1 MNAPIVTDTLR
12 SVRIPNQAIIGGGLR
27 DAASGKTFDCVSP
40 IDGTVL
46 AQVAAC
52 DVEDVDR
59 AVKAARRVF
68 DSGEWSMAT
77 PRKRKAVMKAF
88 VKLLQ
93 DHAEELAMLETLD
106 VGKPISNS
114 RSVDIPGS
122 ISCIEWYAEAI
133 DKVYDELAPTGPKAV
148 GMITR
153 EPLGVVGLVVPWN
166 YPLLMASWKL
176 GPALA
181 AGNSVILKPA
191 EQSPLTAIRIGELAL
206 EAGFPEG
213 VVQVLPGFG
222 ETAGQALGRHMDVD
236 MIAFTGSTEVGK
248 YFLRY
253 SGESNM
259 KHVSLE
265 CGGKKPNV
273 VFADAIDLDEIAKQT
288 AVGVFYNAGQTCT
301 AATRLI
307 VQEGVHDALMEKI
320 KALGTQWQPGNPLD
334 EKTAMGPVVDRT
346 QLDRVL
352 GYIETGRGEGA
363 ELAFGGSRALEETGG
378 VYVEPTIFDR
388 VDNKMRIAQEEI
400 FGPVLSTITFKDEDE
415 ALRIANDSMY
425 GLAAAVWT
433 RDINRAH
440 RLARSIKCGLVAIN
454 DVDGGD
460 ITTPFG
466 GYKQSGIGR
475 DKSLHAYDKYSQLK
489 TTWIAL
495 S

>member
-1 MNAPIVTDTLR
+1 MNAPVVPETLKKI
-12 SVRIPNQAIIGGGLR
+12 RIPDMAVIGGKAIA
-27 DAASGKTFDCVSP
+27 AASGKTFDCVSP

-46 AQVAAC
+46 AAIPSC
-52 DVEDVDR
+52 DAEDVDR
-59 AVKAARRVF
+59 AVKAARDAF
-68 DSGEWSMAT
+68 EAGAWSMAA
-77 PRKRKAVMKAF
+77 PRKRKGVMKKF
-88 VKLLQ
+88 IRLLQ

-114 RSVDIPGS
+114 RSVDIPAS
-122 ISCIEWYAEAI
+122 IACIEWYAESV
-133 DKVYDELAPTGPKAV
+133 DKIYDELAPTGPGAV
-148 GMITR
+148 AMMTR
-153 EPLGVVGLVVPWN
+153 EPIGVVGLVVPWN
-166 YPLLMASWKL
+166 YPLLMAAWKL

-191 EQSPLTAIRIGELAL
+191 EQSPLTAIRIGELAQ
-206 EAGFPEG
+206 EAGFPAG
-213 VVQVLPGFG
+213 VFQVVTGFG
-222 ETAGQALGRHMDVD
+222 ETAGQALGRHMGVD
-236 MIAFTGSTEVGK
+236 MVAFTGSTEVGK
-248 YFLRY
+248 YFLKY

-273 VFADAIDLDEIAKQT
+273 VFADAVDLDEVARQT
-288 AVGVFYNAGQTCT
+288 ATGVFYNSGQTCT

-307 VQEGVHDALMEKI
+307 VQESVHDELMEKI
-320 KALGTQWQPGNPLD
+320 KALGSAWQPGNPLD
-334 EKTAMGPVVDRT
+334 EKTTMGTMVDQG
-346 QLDRVL
+346 QLERVL
-352 GYIETGRGEGA
+352 GYVEIGQKEGA
-363 ELAFGGSRALEETGG
+363 ELSFGGAQVMQETGG
-378 VYVEPTIFDR
+378 VYIEPTVFDR

-415 ALRIANDSMY
+415 ATRIANDSMY

-440 RLARSIKCGLVAIN
+440 RLARAIKCGLVAIN

-460 ITTPFG
+460 ITTAFG

-475 DKSLHAYDKYSQLK
+475 DKSLHAYDKYTQLK
-489 TTWIAL
+489 TTWITL

>member
-1 MNAPIVTDTLR
+1 MNAPVVPETLKTI
-12 SVRIPNQAIIGGGLR
+12 RIPNKVIIGGEAVS
-27 DAASGKTFDCVSP
+27 AASGKTFDCISP

-46 AQVAAC
+46 AQIPSC
-52 DVEDVDR
+52 DAEDVDR
-59 AVKAARRVF
+59 AVKAARAVF
-68 DSGEWSMAT
+68 EGGAWSMAA
-77 PRKRKAVMKAF
+77 PRKRKAVLKKF
-88 VKLLQ
+88 IQLLQ
-93 DHAEELAMLETLD
+93 DNAEELAMLETLD
-106 VGKPISNS
+106 VGKPIANS
-114 RSVDIPGS
+114 RAVDIPGS
-122 ISCIEWYAEAI
+122 ISCIEWYAEAV

-148 GMITR
+148 AMITR
-153 EPLGVVGLVVPWN
+153 EPLGIVGLVVPWN
-166 YPLLMASWKL
+166 YPLLMAAWKL

-191 EQSPLTAIRIGELAL
+191 EQSPLTAMRIGEIAL
-206 EAGFPEG
+206 EAGLPAG
-213 VVQVLPGFG
+213 VLQVLTGFG

-248 YFLRY
+248 YFLKY
-253 SGESNM
+253 AGESNM

-273 VFADAIDLDEIAKQT
+273 VFGDAIDLDVIAKQT
-288 AVGVFYNAGQTCT
+288 AADVFYNSGQTCT

-307 VQEGVHDALMEKI
+307 VQEDMHDALMEKI
-320 KALGTQWQPGNPLD
+320 KALGDSWQPGNPLD
-334 EKTAMGPVVDRT
+334 EKTAMGPMVDKT
-346 QLDRVL
+346 QMERVL
-352 GYIETGRGEGA
+352 DYIDIGRNEGA
-363 ELAFGGSRALEETGG
+363 DIALGGKRVMEETGG
-378 VYVEPTIFDR
+378 VYIQPTVFDR

-415 ALRIANDSMY
+415 AIRIANDSMY

-433 RDINRAH
+433 RDINKAH
-440 RLARSIKCGLVAIN
+440 RLARAIKCGVVSVN

-475 DKSLHAYDKYSQLK
+475 DKSLHAYDKYTQLK
-489 TTWIAL
+489 TTWITL